1 MLFSGS
7 LGQLALSTEAIPN
20 NIDNGRIAGVL
31 EEIVKLRDLSDLV
44 GTIVINSDAW
54 TEATAT
60 GLHRADKDA
69 EVAAACLVAW
79 LHKTHAEETEE
90 LKIIF
95 ADLIFEA
102 RPMGVGAKLMCKK
115 LDIIRGEEK
124 KRDYIGMS
132 AVRMTKYLTKM
143 ADQIVEEKLFATKK
157 TNAEKL
163 MAMLETEAI
172 AKGWNLDT
180 LKRYLSIGRRLE
192 VPAVANLMDK
202 WEFFHKRNTVVD
214 SISSLRAIVGACD
227 TDDELAYVMKT
238 LFLEQQ
244 CGLQTPG
251 TFKKLA
257 TPVNVTRAI
266 LLRSIIFKHMATKFP
281 LFAKHIEEIGSF
293 QFYKNYFGVTED
305 GGRYEDW
312 TGAPSKLPETDAYD
326 ESDCETVGDDSAMH
340 NDQDDLS
347 SYKSKGPIRLFCE
360 KLMCGRLEHPL
371 LRLTEQC
378 HARRMRNV
386 LDLTVK
392 NTITSEIQR
401 LTKLYED
408 DNRVF
413 PSAADTAPP
422 APPAPPAS
430 QIVAGTVAGTVLM
443 SNTIQTQ
450 AEYME
455 KLQVWK
461 DRVDKAEDDAH
472 QQFLNARLAW
482 VVADT
487 MEKQISKAQGL
498 SVVSEKKRKLFYMD
512 YAVSQPLDWDRVKKH
527 RQSCVKFPIN
537 AEYSYDDFFQA
548 YAKCRTEDAEKKSDD
563 TIVILTPSPG
573 ITQCANNSLK
583 TLLAK
588 CRTLIPKHCKPR
600 VGEVERQPKTRGRLT
615 AVVKDFVTVMFEK
628 KKTIDKGPML
638 HLSGNT
644 CFHKWPVPEMEQ
656 VATFKYADVHR
667 LFPKDAE
674 AVTVAE
680 PDSDDEAPQTE
691 DDQVLERDDQVVP
704 FPREQHHL
712 FGMELINTFDPDVVM
727 IFTVASGEMVKAV
740 ILKHKYAVCFVPTA
754 KAKDFAVGML
764 MEWLKRD
771 RILPPR
777 PEIPKPEEVLMWE
790 KDHPE
795 KKNGLSQSIVP
806 KTVPA
811 DPAIVPKTV
820 PADPAPG
827 SQTVPAVPAIV
838 PKTVPADPALG
849 SQTLPAVPAIVPKT
863 VPADPAQKA
872 GVPTVRVP
880 PMVAPKLAS
889 FGSSI
894 L

>member
-54 TEATAT
+54 TKATAT

-90 LKIIF
+90 LKTIF
-95 ADLIFEA
+95 ADVIFEA

-132 AVRMTKYLTKM
+132 SVRMTKYLTKM
-143 ADQIVEEKLFATKK
+143 ADQIVEEKLFAIKK

-172 AKGWNLDT
+172 AKGWNVDT
-180 LKRYLSIGRRLE
+180 VKRYLSIGRRLE

-227 TDDELAYVMKT
+227 TDDELEYVMKT

-244 CGLQTPG
+244 CGLQSPG

-266 LLRSIIFKHMATKFP
+266 LLRSIIFKHMATTYP
-281 LFAKHIEEIGSF
+281 LFEKEIEEIGSF
-293 QFYKNYFGVTED
+293 QFYKSYFGVTED
-305 GGRYEDW
+305 GGQYEDW
-312 TGAPSKLPETDAYD
+312 TGAPSKLPETYAYD
-326 ESDCETVGDDSAMH
+326 ESDCETVGDDSATH

-347 SYKSKGPIRLFCE
+347 SYKSKGPIKMFCW
-360 KLMCGRLEHPL
+360 KLMSGKLEHPL
-371 LRLTEQC
+371 LRLTEQR
-378 HARRMRNV
+378 HSRGMRNV
-386 LDLTVK
+386 LDLTLK
-392 NTITSEIQR
+392 STLTTEITR
-401 LTKLYED
+401 LTRLYED
-408 DNRVF
+408 DTRVI
-413 PSAADTAPP
+413 PSAAATAPVAP
-422 APPAPPAS
+422 AIATS
-430 QIVAGTVAGTVLM
+430 SLIVAGTVEGTVRM
-443 SNTIQTQ
+443 SNTIVTE
-450 AEYME
+450 AEYIE
-455 KLQVWK
+455 KLNEWK
-461 DRVDKAEDDAH
+461 DLVAKAEDDAH
-472 QQFLNARLAW
+472 QQFLNTRLAW

-487 MEKQISKAQGL
+487 VEKQISKANGL
-498 SVVSEKKRKLFYMD
+498 SVVTERKRKLFYAD
-512 YAVSQPLDWDRVKKH
+512 YGVSQPLDWERLKKK
-527 RQSCVKFPIN
+527 RKSCSQLPIN
-537 AEYSYDDFFQA
+537 CDFTYDDFFQA
-548 YAKCRTEDAEKKSDD
+548 YSKCRTEDADKKSDD
-563 TIVILTPSPG
+563 SIVVLTPAPG
-573 ITQCANNSLK
+573 LQSCENRSLK
-583 TLLAK
+583 TLLVK
-588 CRTLIPKHCKPR
+588 CRSLIPRHTKPK
-600 VGEVERQPKTRGRLT
+600 VGEVERQRKGRGGL
-615 AVVKDFVTVMFEK
+615 ANVVKDFVTVLSEAK
-628 KKTIDKGPML
+628 RVVDQGPMM
-638 HLSGNT
+638 HLNGHTS
-644 CFHKWPVPEMEQ
+644 FHKWPVPEISDSQ
-656 VATFKYADVHR
+656 VATIKCVDAHR
-667 LFPKDAE
+667 LFPKDIE
-674 AVTVAE
+674 AMTVE
-680 PDSDDEAPQTE
+680 DEGSDNDLPQKA
-691 DDQVLERDDQVVP
+691 DDQALEREDMVVP
-704 FPREQHHL
+704 FPHEKHHL
-712 FGMELINTFDPDVVM
+712 FGMELIHTFNPDVVM
-727 IFTVASGEMVKAV
+727 IFTVASGEIVKAV

-754 KAKDFAVGML
+754 KAKDFAVGRL
-764 MEWLKRD
+764 MEWLKRG

-795 KKNGLSQSIVP
+795 KKNGLSQS
-806 KTVPA
+806 
-811 DPAIVPKTV
+811 IVPKTV

-880 PMVAPKLAS
+880 PMVTHRINYRS
-889 FGSSI
+889 GI